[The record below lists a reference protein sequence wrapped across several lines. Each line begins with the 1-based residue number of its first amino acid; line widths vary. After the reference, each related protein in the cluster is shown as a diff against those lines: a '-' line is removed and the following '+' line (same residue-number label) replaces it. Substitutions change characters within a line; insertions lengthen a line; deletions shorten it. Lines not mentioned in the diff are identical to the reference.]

1 MPPLAV
7 SRLLIAA
14 CFLSCSTA
22 AWAQAVATAQIFG
35 SITDPSG
42 SPIPGAKV
50 SVTQTETG
58 LNRSVQSSSS
68 GDYLLPELPI
78 GPYRLEVSAKGFGSY
93 IQTGITLQ
101 VSDSPKVNIT
111 LRLGQ
116 ITQQVEV
123 SADASMVK
131 TDTTAVSQVI
141 DKARIVDLPLN
152 GRQPTQLIMLS
163 GAANNIGPAN
173 GQTDLVTSKNYF
185 SSDSI
190 SVAGGQANGTNYLLD
205 GGENMDVFS
214 NVNLPLPFPDA
225 LQEFSV
231 ETSALSAKYGMH
243 AGAVVS
249 SVTQSGTNQ
258 FHGDLFEFVRNGYV
272 DARDFFASAPDTLKR
287 NQFGGTLGAPILK
300 DKLFGFFGYQ
310 GTQIRTAPPSSISF
324 TPTQSVLGGDFS
336 QLESANCQSSGSART
351 LINPSNGQ
359 PFANNFISPSLFN
372 PQAVNLL
379 KYVPVSNNPCG
390 EVTYAIPE
398 PQRENQYIGRLD
410 WNQSA
415 KNTVFGHYFLADYAS
430 PGQFSTSNI
439 LLAQQRGVLDRSQS
453 AVIGD
458 TFTFSPNVVNS
469 AHVGY
474 TRLAITRGPASDLI
488 NFNDIG
494 TAITQPLANFL
505 NVSVS
510 GYFNVGCGTCSP
522 SYIRQNNFQFADD
535 LDIIIGRHHISL
547 GAEWVHYR
555 FDLQLGSLANGSFTF
570 NGQSTNDALL
580 DFMLGIPETFVQG
593 NLQPFN
599 ARQNYYGAYV
609 HDVFRLSKNL
619 TVQAGL
625 RWEPYLPGREIKDRM
640 NHFDFAGYAAGRQ
653 SSVYVNAPPGL
664 FFPGDPGIPKTFTS
678 NRPWDFQPRA
688 GIAWDPNGN
697 GKQVLRAWVRSV
709 LRHDGHRLLGRPD
722 RRCTLG
728 NDHQSFQSCRR
739 LHQSLRGLSRRESVS
754 FTQSAQPQSGV
765 PLRGQLLLLPDPRAS
780 DLYQPMESQL

>member
-163 GAANNIGPAN
+163 GAANDIGPAN

-258 FHGDLFEFVRNGYV
+258 FHGDLFEFVRNGYCRCPRLLRV
-272 DARDFFASAPDTLKR
+272 CARHFEA
-287 NQFGGTLGAPILK
+287 
-300 DKLFGFFGYQ
+300 
-310 GTQIRTAPPSSISF
+310 
-324 TPTQSVLGGDFS
+324 QSVRWDSGRSHLERQTVRVLRVSGNANSYRSPFDYLVHAYPGGS
-336 QLESANCQSSGSART
+336 RAATSASSSRQTAR
-351 LINPSNGQ
+351 
-359 PFANNFISPSLFN
+359 A
-372 PQAVNLL
+372 A
-379 KYVPVSNNPCG
+379 
-390 EVTYAIPE
+390 A
-398 PQRENQYIGRLD
+398 
-410 WNQSA
+410 
-415 KNTVFGHYFLADYAS
+415 
-430 PGQFSTSNI
+430 
-439 LLAQQRGVLDRSQS
+439 
-453 AVIGD
+453 
-458 TFTFSPNVVNS
+458 
-469 AHVGY
+469 
-474 TRLAITRGPASDLI
+474 
-488 NFNDIG
+488 
-494 TAITQPLANFL
+494 PLA
-505 NVSVS
+505 
-510 GYFNVGCGTCSP
+510 
-522 SYIRQNNFQFADD
+522 
-535 LDIIIGRHHISL
+535 H
-547 GAEWVHYR
+547 
-555 FDLQLGSLANGSFTF
+555 
-570 NGQSTNDALL
+570 
-580 DFMLGIPETFVQG
+580 
-593 NLQPFN
+593 
-599 ARQNYYGAYV
+599 
-609 HDVFRLSKNL
+609 
-619 TVQAGL
+619 
-625 RWEPYLPGREIKDRM
+625 
-640 NHFDFAGYAAGRQ
+640 
-653 SSVYVNAPPGL
+653 
-664 FFPGDPGIPKTFTS
+664 
-678 NRPWDFQPRA
+678 
-688 GIAWDPNGN
+688 
-697 GKQVLRAWVRSV
+697 
-709 LRHDGHRLLGRPD
+709 
-722 RRCTLG
+722 
-728 NDHQSFQSCRR
+728 
-739 LHQSLRGLSRRESVS
+739 
-754 FTQSAQPQSGV
+754 
-765 PLRGQLLLLPDPRAS
+765 
-780 DLYQPMESQL
+780 